1 MQTGDKVTIRRGKLK
16 GEAGEVKFAQ
26 GDKVALIMDNGE
38 LEVVN
43 RSNIKEPM
51 EATISQGELA
61 AIVNSLEVDHANGH
75 DIAIAE
81 LVHAIDSKYPGF
93 ATKAGWGARSADAEP
108 GSTGPSYGGGPAEGR

>member
-43 RSNIKEPM
+43 RSNIKEPV
-51 EATISQGELA
+51 EATITQGELA
-61 AIVNSLEVDHANGH
+61 ALINTAADADAGTELGD
-75 DIAIAE
+75 
-81 LVHAIDSKYPGF
+81 LVHALDSKFPGF
-93 ATKAGWGARSADAEP
+93 GAKVGYAYTSPADAEDPRDTAP
-108 GSTGPSYGGGPAEGR
+108 GY